1 MIILKN
7 LYIIWII
14 IWGFGAILGYYMGYD
29 ATFTK
34 MFFFL
39 VILYLFPLLPYF
51 YYLIYK
57 KARNTKNIFIAIY
70 CYLLLLLINRNNS
83 NFELYLI
90 IIVIHIIIFAI
101 IYLIKRNKNENS
113 NQ

>member
-1 MIILKN
+1 FFNNNLNFNKKGSSVIILKN

-57 KARNTKNIFIAIY
+57 KARNTKNIFVATID
-70 CYLLLLLINRNNS
+70 
-83 NFELYLI
+83 
-90 IIVIHIIIFAI
+90 
-101 IYLIKRNKNENS
+101 
-113 NQ
+113 

>member
-7 LYIIWII
+7 LYIFWII
-14 IWGFGAILGYYMGYD
+14 IWGFGAILGYYMAYD

-57 KARNTKNIFIAIY
+57 KARKTKNIFVVIC
-70 CYLLLLLINRNNS
+70 CYLLLFVVICCYLLLFVATID
-83 NFELYLI
+83 
-90 IIVIHIIIFAI
+90 
-101 IYLIKRNKNENS
+101 
-113 NQ
+113 